1 VSLRLSGGLS
11 WQPAG
16 SSPQE
21 LPVTLASAVLLVLA
35 RRGEWVAR
43 ADLAE
48 LFWPGQPPRS
58 ALAGLRVQLHRARA
72 LVAGLRQA
80 PALQSERR
88 RVRWAPDVVA
98 AEGGAAL
105 AAGFDLPGFEAF
117 DTWLRAWRASVGGAA
132 GTGSAEAAP
141 AEPERQGFHGRR
153 AELMELRRM
162 DRPVCV
168 VAGEAGIGKSRLVGE
183 AFPSAPWLRCQ
194 PGLMSV
200 PFGAVAQL
208 FTAQPQWLR
217 DLGSYRLDVA
227 RLLPEL
233 APDEPL
239 PPLDAITARVRLFE
253 GLARC
258 VEAHCERLVA
268 DDLQWA
274 DAATLDWLRQLAHR
288 GRTRWVATLRL
299 DEAPPAT
306 AAALQ
311 ALECA
316 GLACLL
322 PLDGLD
328 AAALAEMLQARRPD
342 IGLPPGRLS
351 VWGRALARHTGGNAF
366 CAIEVLDA
374 LDPAEAPEQLG
385 RRAAPQRV
393 ATLLRSR
400 LGALPAPARALVQAA
415 ALALGKP
422 APAQLAAMAGLD
434 EDAAVA
440 ALEQAQRHGLLV
452 DTRCRH
458 DLVREAV
465 RAATGPARAAALHR
479 RAARQLAAER
489 AEPELVAYH
498 WREAGEPGRAW
509 PYVLR
514 AAQRLRVR
522 GEHAAAVAELE
533 AIRRHCADAALALHA
548 QILLAQERLF
558 DDLGAGRQALQAALD
573 QAAGL
578 RPGAARRELQ
588 ARALAGLVDNAVF
601 SGELPRARELAVRL
615 RRHLAGLPAELRVEA
630 HQVLIEVAM
639 REPDIAAARASL
651 QALRE
656 AGAPPP
662 VVASFEAQIHWFGG
676 AVREARGAFER
687 LLDEHPDYCRG
698 LTIENDLAVMCH
710 ALGDLPRAEAMARR
724 SLDSWRGLA
733 HTETLSLLVLGAVL
747 TSAGRFEPARAAL
760 EQALALGRQQGSA
773 LFAGE
778 ALARLARMHGCAG
791 DTDAAREA
799 AAQAW
804 AAVGDTAEPLRLS
817 ALVLVAALSAPNDAA
832 TRQALARLVPAAE
845 RCGHPLALARRWRAQ
860 AALCEADGDR
870 AGALAAARQMEAVAD
885 RASLAEWRCEALCLQ
900 ARLAVGEAA
909 QRVRQ
914 AAAQLAAE
922 RGFGWLAPERVAI
935 RPAARRQAAA

>member
-1 VSLRLSGGLS
+1 MSLRLGGSLA
-11 WQPAG
+11 WQTPG
-16 SSPQE
+16 RDPRE

-35 RRGEWVAR
+35 RHGEWVAR
-43 ADLAE
+43 AELVE
-48 LFWPGQPPRS
+48 LFWPGQPPQA

-72 LVAGLRQA
+72 LLAALPQA

-98 AEGGAAL
+98 AADGAGL

-117 DTWLRAWRASVGGAA
+117 DAWLRAWRTSVGAAA
-132 GTGSAEAAP
+132 GVGGPDVAP
-141 AEPERQGFHGRR
+141 AEPDRQGFHGRR
-153 AELMELRRM
+153 AELMRLRRIET
-162 DRPVCV
+162 PVCV
-168 VAGEAGIGKSRLVGE
+168 VAGEAGVGKSRLVAE
-183 AFPSAPWLRCQ
+183 AFPSAAWLRCQ
-194 PGLMSV
+194 PGLMAV

-208 FTAQPQWLR
+208 FAAHPQWLR
-217 DLGSYRLDVA
+217 GLGSYRLDVA

-258 VEAHCERLVA
+258 VEAHGERLVA

-274 DAATLDWLRQLAHR
+274 DPATLDWLRQLAHR
-288 GRTRWVATLRL
+288 GRTRWVATLRAG
-299 DEAPPAT
+299 EAPAAT
-306 AAALQ
+306 EAALQ

-316 GLACLL
+316 GLACRF

-328 AAALAEMLQARRPD
+328 VAALAEMLQARRPD
-342 IGLPPGRLS
+342 IGLLPGASRA
-351 VWGRALARHTGGNAF
+351 WGRALARHTGGNAF

-374 LDPAEAPEQLG
+374 LDAADAPAQLG
-385 RRAAPQRV
+385 GRAPPQRV
-393 ATLLRSR
+393 ATLLRAR
-400 LGALPAPARALVQAA
+400 LAALPAPARALVQAA
-415 ALALGKP
+415 ALALGRP
-422 APAQLAAMAGLD
+422 SPAQLAAMAGLD
-434 EDAAVA
+434 EDAAIT
-440 ALEQAQRHGLLV
+440 ALEIAQGHGLLV

-465 RAATGPARAAALHR
+465 RAATGAARAAALHR
-479 RAARQLAAER
+479 RAARQLADTR

-498 WREAGEPGRAW
+498 WREAGEHGRAW

-522 GEHAAAVAELE
+522 GERAAAVAELE
-533 AIRRHCADAALALHA
+533 AIRRQCDDGALALHA

-578 RPGAARRELQ
+578 RPCPARRELQ

-601 SGELPRARELAVRL
+601 SGELPRARELAGRL
-615 RRHLAGLPAELRVEA
+615 RRRLAGLPAELRVEA

-639 REPDIAAARASL
+639 REPDIGAARASL

-656 AGAPPP
+656 AGAAPP

-687 LLDEHPDYCRG
+687 LLDDHPDYCRG

-724 SLDSWRGLA
+724 SLQSWRGFA

-760 EQALALGRQQGSA
+760 EQALVLGRQQGSA
-773 LFAGE
+773 LFASE
-778 ALARLARMHGCAG
+778 ALVRLARLHACAG
-791 DTDAAREA
+791 NIDAARAA

-804 AAVGDTAEPLRLS
+804 AAAGDTAEPLRLS
-817 ALVLVAALSAPNDAA
+817 ALVLAAALTAPGDAP
-832 TRQALARLVPAAE
+832 TRQAFARLVPAAE

-860 AALCEADGDR
+860 AALCEADGER
-870 AGALAAARQMEAVAD
+870 PGALAAARQLAEVAD
-885 RASLAEWRCEALCLQ
+885 RASLAEWRCEALWLQ
-900 ARLAVGEAA
+900 ARLAGGDEARRA
-909 QRVRQ
+909 RE

-922 RGFGWLAPERVAI
+922 RGFGWLEPGRVAI
-935 RPAARRQAAA
+935 GPAARRRAAA